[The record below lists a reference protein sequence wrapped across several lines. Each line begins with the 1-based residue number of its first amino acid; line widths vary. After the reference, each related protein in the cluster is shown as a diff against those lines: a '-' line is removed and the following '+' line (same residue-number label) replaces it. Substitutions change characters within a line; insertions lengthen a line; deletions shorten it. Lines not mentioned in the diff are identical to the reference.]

1 MSYTTYKYVNDT
13 EAALKRI
20 KAECRI
26 NKVKPTFSA
35 KIGNFDSCEIE
46 GTIKQ
51 VAAILNELE
60 KDANRMIEYD
70 WVISHD
76 FTVEVTVHSNWRV
89 RMRMSTETESNHKDE
104 EE

>member
-26 NKVKPTFSA
+26 NKVKPA
-35 KIGNFDSCEIE
+35 FDARMGMWDYCEIE
-46 GTIKQ
+46 GTVKQ
-51 VAAILNELE
+51 VETILNELE
-60 KDANRMIEYD
+60 KDATRMKGYD

-76 FTVEVTVHSNWRV
+76 FTVEVTVHPNWRV
-89 RMRMSTETESNHKDE
+89 RVRISRKTESNHADE